1 MALQW
6 SRLQGQRKKK
16 LVYQNSHI
24 KPVDLKVNLFPTLPA
39 VQQPRPQPASL
50 APSKS
55 FGDILAIEMRAALAP
70 EPTLAAPA
78 AAPAPVT
85 VARPAAPAKATRGEE
100 ADRFDKAVD
109 FLANIAGNGAI
120 ALAAIVPDG
129 ALTGRTFD
137 TSKERT
143 ELRAWLQGRNDHA
156 NLYFSLNEPKP
167 ESERRGRA
175 GKLLEADV
183 VSIRGIAVDP
193 DPDAKVE
200 ATAGG
205 FERERKRLLNEA
217 NQWQDNIFAP
227 ATAAIDSGNG
237 VQLIWLFPTPL
248 PATAENI
255 AAVKAQA
262 RGLNT
267 LFGSDA
273 VQSIDHLFR
282 IPFTINLPTK
292 NKVAKGRKRCE
303 STLLY
308 FDRAATNDL
317 RALAT
322 VADPVAERPAAA
334 VEMDGFDY
342 DAVIAAAEGELLPA
356 HLAASVDEM
365 RRTVRGF
372 ETALANTDRSG
383 RDYALSA
390 CCIEYGLT
398 DATEIG
404 QIAFS
409 LSPEKLVEKDAQ
421 GLGAAYAA
429 RTISAALAKTKPKGD
444 VDDWFSATATPPG
457 QTTLGAPAASR
468 LELHVV
474 TGLVDAKTI
483 PVRKWIVEPQVPMG
497 NVALC
502 IGEPGISK
510 STLAL
515 RTALAVATGRE
526 EILRGRDASGSPI
539 TIERLHRTGAVLVYN
554 AEDSLTE
561 MQRRLRAAQAHYEV
575 TEADMRHP
583 ILLYSGVDVP
593 TLKVMNRPDVRGP
606 LKRAEGADQLEE
618 VIRRYDVKLVVADP
632 LVALAD
638 GAQENDNND
647 MDTVLQTFANM
658 AAKLDIGMMLLHHT
672 NKGGRD
678 KAGDM
683 GAARGASAIAG
694 KVRVAFTLTR
704 VTGDG
709 ENEAAWGLKAE
720 EHLVRLDY
728 AKRTLTK
735 PGNETVVFKRMSV
748 SVGNGTGRLP
758 QGGDDLFSASPL
770 ARLEAE
776 GDSAPVLD
784 VVDIKAR
791 AGAAKAGVD
800 SKEQAEARE
809 IAAIVD
815 TVLGDVDKAKLAD
828 LHDELG
834 ARLSAARI
842 CKGTSRNAVK
852 DRILAALLG
861 GCGIERDGQLLQ
873 ICVEREGK
881 TDKAPWYVVRKKRNT
896 SDIHLASADR

>member
-1 MALQW
+1 MT
-6 SRLQGQRKKK
+6 
-16 LVYQNSHI
+16 YQNSDI
-24 KPVDLKVNLFPTLPA
+24 QPVDLKVNLFPTLPT
-39 VQQPRPQPASL
+39 VQQPRPLPASQPL
-50 APSKS
+50 DKPS
-55 FGDILAIEMRAALAP
+55 FGDLLAIEMKSAPAVQPTRADPVAS
-70 EPTLAAPA
+70 A

-85 VARPAAPAKATRGEE
+85 AATPAAPARSTKGQEV
-100 ADRFDKAVD
+100 DRFDGAVD
-109 FLANIAGNGAI
+109 FLANVAGNGLI

-129 ALTGRTFD
+129 ALTGRTFN
-137 TSKERT
+137 TTKERT
-143 ELRAWLQGRNDHA
+143 ELRAWLQGRNGHA

-167 ESERRGRA
+167 ESECEGKA
-175 GKLLEADV
+175 GKLLEKDV
-183 VSIRGIAVDP
+183 ARIRGITADLDP
-193 DPDAKVE
+193 EGSDYNS
-200 ATAGG
+200 
-205 FERERKRLLNEA
+205 ERKRLLSLAQE
-217 NQWQDNIFAP
+217 WPDHFLAP

-248 PATAENI
+248 PATADNI

-262 RGLNT
+262 KGLGR
-267 LFGSDA
+267 LLGSDA
-273 VQSIDHLFR
+273 VQSVDHLFR
-282 IPFTINLPTK
+282 VPDTINLPNERK
-292 NKVAKGRKRCE
+292 RRKGRTPTEARLLHFEPATAC
-303 STLLY
+303 TLDTLAIV
-308 FDRAATNDL
+308 AAPVFEDPK
-317 RALAT
+317 AAS
-322 VADPVAERPAAA
+322 VAIDN
-334 VEMDGFDY
+334 FDY
-342 DAVIAAAEGELLPA
+342 GAVIAAAEGEPLPA
-356 HLAASVDEM
+356 HLAAAVGEM
-365 RRTVRGF
+365 RISVRGF

-383 RDYALSA
+383 RDYALLA

-398 DATEIG
+398 DATELG
-404 QIAFS
+404 QVAFS
-409 LSPEKLVEKDAQ
+409 LSPEKLLEKDDQ
-421 GLGAAYAA
+421 GRGAAYAA
-429 RTISAALAKTKPKGD
+429 RTIAAALAKTKPKGR
-444 VDDWFSATATPPG
+444 VEDWFAATAAPEPG
-457 QTTLGAPAASR
+457 PVAPATPAPTR

-474 TGLVDAKTI
+474 TGLVDAKSI

-539 TIERLHRTGAVLVYN
+539 TIERLHRSGAVLVYN
-554 AEDSLTE
+554 AEDSLSE
-561 MQRRLRAAQAHYEV
+561 MQRRLRAAQAHYRV
-575 TEADMRHP
+575 TEADIRHP
-583 ILLYSGVDVP
+583 IILYSGVDMP

-618 VIRRYDVKLVVADP
+618 AIRRHDVKLVIADP

-638 GAQENDNND
+638 GALENDNND

-658 AAKLDIGMMLLHHT
+658 AANLDIGMMLLHHT

-758 QGGDDLFSASPL
+758 QGVDDLFSASPL

-776 GDSAPVLD
+776 GDSAPVLEVID
-784 VVDIKAR
+784 VKAR
-791 AGAAKAGVD
+791 AGAAKAGAD
-800 SKEQAEARE
+800 TRDQAEGRE
-809 IAAIVD
+809 IAAIAD
-815 TVLGDVDKAKLAD
+815 TVLGDADRAKLVD

-834 ARLSAARI
+834 AKMNAARI
-842 CKGTSRNAVK
+842 CKGTSRNAIK
-852 DRILAALLG
+852 DRVLAALLG
-861 GCGIERDGQLLQ
+861 GCEIERDGQVLQ

-881 TDKAPWYVVRKKRNT
+881 TDKAPWYVVRKKRIT
-896 SDIHLASADR
+896 SDIQLGADGR